1 MPRQKHTIEEVK
13 TTLQLDERL
22 DLHEKGWVIQR
33 VGWVII
39 FAIMAAGLLGLFG
52 EGAFSQKTVYNGATK
67 VEYERFF
74 RYETEM
80 KIKIESPAHI
90 SSISIPQEYLKD
102 FEIVRFEPEPFSN
115 NTSQHE
121 VIYNFLPGQN
131 LILSIY
137 LIPKAY
143 GAIHGVMKV
152 NGTSNFN
159 LNHFI
164 FP

>member
-1 MPRQKHTIEEVK
+1 MPRQKHSIEMVK

-39 FAIMAAGLLGLFG
+39 FAIMLAGLLGLFG
-52 EGAFSQKTVYNGATK
+52 EGLFSQKTVSNGGTK

-80 KIKIESPAHI
+80 KIKFESGTHI
-90 SSISIPQEYLKD
+90 RTISFPQEYLKD
-102 FEIVRFEPEPFSN
+102 FRIVRFEPEPFSN
-115 NTSQHE
+115 NTSHNE
-121 VIYNFLPGQN
+121 VIYNFLPEQN
-131 LILSIY
+131 LIVSIY
-137 LIPKAY
+137 LIPKSY
-143 GAIHGVMKV
+143 GFISGTWKV

-164 FP
+164 YP

>member
-1 MPRQKHTIEEVK
+1 MPRQKHSVEVVK
-13 TTLQLDERL
+13 TTLQIDERL

-52 EGAFSQKTVYNGATK
+52 EGAFSQKTVSNGTTK

-80 KIKIESPAHI
+80 MIRIESGTHI
-90 SSISIPQEYLKD
+90 STISFPQEYLKD
-102 FEIVRFEPEPFSN
+102 FRIVRFEPEPFSN
-115 NTSQHE
+115 TTSQHE
-121 VIYNFLPGQN
+121 VVYNFLPGQN
-131 LILSIY
+131 LMVSIY
-137 LIPKAY
+137 LIPKTY
-143 GAIHGVMKV
+143 GAISGTAKV